1 LTIPDSGKVSAE
13 TFRYL
18 VADHLR
24 GCRFAEARAA
34 WQVLG
39 DPRSPE
45 AGPIEALT
53 LFGRRLLRLDL
64 EDIALDDRPELARHL
79 DPDLA
84 ALGRR
89 LNFPRRATDPDRGPL
104 GHPLELVSQLL
115 ESLRVRWERS
125 EILHVMALI
134 HLLGEYLGHLA
145 WSGVLGDGADPMS
158 LPDHV
163 RGSHS
168 LWGDLEDRRCGHGRA
183 QKKLALRILR
193 AEPAHSDRSWVQFLR
208 RDYSRIGD
216 LLSVCA
222 TRDSGR
228 AWKGRVRNC
237 DAPCSVWTRLD
248 QGRQLELEQK
258 MEIVR
263 WYTRSPLLQ
272 LRHSAPVGH
281 FFGVPTRDEIE
292 EQWDVMADR
301 MATRLDVDLGE
312 GGVPPQAARLC
323 GLVAGTDITPG
334 RNLERVGSLLG
345 ELMLGISP
353 GDSSVS
359 PAHP

>member
-1 LTIPDSGKVSAE
+1 MTIPDSGKISAE
-13 TFRYL
+13 ISRNL
-18 VADHLR
+18 ILDHLR
-24 GCRFAEARAA
+24 SYRFVEARAA

-45 AGPIEALT
+45 ARPIEALT

-64 EDIALDDRPELARHL
+64 EDIALGDRPELVAHL
-79 DPDLA
+79 DDDLA
-84 ALGRR
+84 ALGRK

-104 GHPLELVSQLL
+104 GHPLELVAQLL
-115 ESLRVRWERS
+115 ESLRVRWDRS
-125 EILHVMALI
+125 EVLHVMALI
-134 HLLGEYLGHLA
+134 HLMGEYLGHLA
-145 WSGVLGDGADPMS
+145 WSSVLGDGADPMS
-158 LPDHV
+158 LPVHV

-183 QKKLALRILR
+183 HKELALRILR
-193 AEPAHSDRSWVQFLR
+193 GEPARSDEAWVRFLR

-237 DAPCSVWTRLD
+237 DAPCSVWTRL
-248 QGRQLELEQK
+248 GRGTQLELEAR

-292 EQWDVMADR
+292 EQWDLMADR
-301 MATRLDVDLGE
+301 MATRLEVDLGQ
-312 GGVPPQAARLC
+312 GGVPSQAARLC
-323 GLVAGTDITPG
+323 GLVAGTEITPG
-334 RNLERVGSLLG
+334 RNLERVGNLLG

-353 GDSSVS
+353 GGS
-359 PAHP
+359 

>member
-1 LTIPDSGKVSAE
+1 LTIPDSGKISAE
-13 TFRYL
+13 SFRAL
-18 VADHLR
+18 IENHLQ

-39 DPRSPE
+39 DPLTPE
-45 AGPIEALT
+45 ARSIEALT

-64 EDIALDDRPELARHL
+64 EDIALSDR
-79 DPDLA
+79 PDLA
-84 ALGRR
+84 GILDEDLARLGRR
-89 LNFPRRATDPDRGPL
+89 LNFPRQAAAPERGPL
-104 GHPLELVSQLL
+104 GRPLELVSQLL
-115 ESLRVRWERS
+115 ESLSVRWDRS
-125 EILHVMALI
+125 QVLHVMALI

-145 WSGVLGDGADPMS
+145 WSGVLGDGADPMA
-158 LPDHV
+158 LPGHV
-163 RGSHS
+163 KGAHS
-168 LWGDLEDRRCGHGRA
+168 LWGDLDDRRCGHGRA

-193 AEPAHSDRSWVQFLR
+193 AEPARSDRAWVRFLR
-208 RDYSRIGD
+208 SDYSRVGD

-228 AWKGRVRNC
+228 AWNGRVRNC

-248 QGRQLELEQK
+248 QRTQLEMEK
-258 MEIVR
+258 RMEIVR

-301 MATRLDVDLGE
+301 MAVRLDVDLGE
-312 GGVPPQAARLC
+312 GGVPAQAARLTS
-323 GLVAGTDITPG
+323 LVAGTEIVPG
-334 RNLERVGSLLG
+334 HNLRRVGTRLG

-353 GDSSVS
+353 GGSSAR